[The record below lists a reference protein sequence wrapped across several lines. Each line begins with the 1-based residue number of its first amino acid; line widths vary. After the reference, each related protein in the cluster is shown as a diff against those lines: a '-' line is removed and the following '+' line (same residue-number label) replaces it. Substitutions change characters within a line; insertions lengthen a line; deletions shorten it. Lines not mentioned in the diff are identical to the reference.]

1 LFLPQIITFISII
14 DRYNDLTKRLRSN
27 VLGAVDELI
36 RNFDVEFG
44 SSTHHDTADHQIRR
58 SYAMS
63 DEDDSSCGSSF
74 NQVNGQQRF
83 LWAEFLKFHKMF
95 VYLFDGV

>member
-1 LFLPQIITFISII
+1 MTLISFI

-27 VLGAVDELI
+27 VLGAVDELM

-44 SSTHHDTADHQIRR
+44 GSTHHHTADHQIRR

-74 NQVNGQQRF
+74 NQVNGQQGF
-83 LWAEFLKFHKMF
+83 ALVDFLKFHK
-95 VYLFDGV
+95 